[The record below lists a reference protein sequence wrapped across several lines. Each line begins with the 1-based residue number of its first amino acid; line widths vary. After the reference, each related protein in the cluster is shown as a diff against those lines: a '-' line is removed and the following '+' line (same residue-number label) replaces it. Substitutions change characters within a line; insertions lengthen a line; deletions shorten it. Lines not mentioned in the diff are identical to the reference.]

1 MAKNSR
7 NEKPRG
13 LVLAQQADE
22 KMGPVKKGFTRFLQ
36 VSTADKTP
44 TAKFWRAGIKHT
56 AVPVNHALDK
66 FMPDQV
72 IALFEEPR
80 LKVELVDV
88 ADKDA
93 QAAEQ
98 AQQ

>member
-1 MAKNSR
+1 MAR
-7 NEKPRG
+7 NDKREIPRG
-13 LVLAQQADE
+13 VMLARQAEE
-22 KMGPVKKGFTRFLQ
+22 KMGPVPKGSTRFLQ

-44 TAKFWRAGIKHT
+44 TAKFWRAGVKHT
-56 AVPVNHALDK
+56 AVPVNHAVEK
-66 FMPDQV
+66 FTPDQV

-93 QAAEQ
+93 KAAEQ
-98 AQQ
+98 GQQ